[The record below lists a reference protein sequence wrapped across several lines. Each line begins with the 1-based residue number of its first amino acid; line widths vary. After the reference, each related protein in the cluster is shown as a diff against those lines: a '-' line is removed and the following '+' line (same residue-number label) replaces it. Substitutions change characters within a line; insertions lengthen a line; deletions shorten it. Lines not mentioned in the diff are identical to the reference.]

1 MRFKFSNILSFK
13 VAAPGPRVVSDSGD
27 VGWAPQCPFLTGPC
41 CRAALAAL
49 QAGHSCSQLMGCFL
63 TRDGASLGYRS
74 ILKLLLAGLISERE
88 KINPVVRAHFNA

>member
-41 CRAALAAL
+41 CGGYSGSTAGRPFVFAANGMLSH
-49 QAGHSCSQLMGCFL
+49 QRRGFL
-63 TRDGASLGYRS
+63 RYRS